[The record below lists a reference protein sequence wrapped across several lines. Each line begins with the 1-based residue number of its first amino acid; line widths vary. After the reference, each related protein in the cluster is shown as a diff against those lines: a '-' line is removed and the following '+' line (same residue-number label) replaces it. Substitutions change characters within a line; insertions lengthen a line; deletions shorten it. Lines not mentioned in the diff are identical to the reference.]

1 MNSKGCKVQV
11 QTLAPT
17 VTLDNVQ
24 GFTIFFSYQ
33 NRGASIVSSNISDC
47 NVSFPD
53 GEGDEAEWLEL
64 PIPEQFVTKINN
76 DNTTSTEVSEI
87 YG

>member
-1 MNSKGCKVQV
+1 MGTFAEQLGVGVGVLSAVHSPHGCTFLPLPQ
-11 QTLAPT
+11 
-17 VTLDNVQ
+17 
-24 GFTIFFSYQ
+24 
-33 NRGASIVSSNISDC
+33 
-47 NVSFPD
+47 
-53 GEGDEAEWLEL
+53 LEL